1 VPDARGLILLPSQEG
16 AFEES
21 VEEARYDERFGLIT
35 SIVRRTAKRIRHELL
50 AKNSAGRSRAEE
62 ALVAIIAASR
72 KSASK

>member
-1 VPDARGLILLPSQEG
+1 MPSQEG

-50 AKNSAGRSRAEE
+50 AKKFAGRSRAEE
-62 ALVAIIAASR
+62 ALVAIIAAILRSDSQVR
-72 KSASK
+72 KQIG